1 MMTTEG
7 DKKLEDNSLGGHG
20 FALEPVH
27 KSAHLFGLDNEFVV
41 MVSDPEG
48 SLSGCCC
55 IEEPVL
61 LVSDGFLEE
70 PDEVDGI
77 LVFVARK
84 KVIAMSGEKSSDL
97 VVHCC
102 DGFLDTGL
110 GNAGLDLVAVA
121 PLLPCKVM
129 ELSEEALDPFAAG
142 LADLVLTVVIVL
154 QLAP

>member
-27 KSAHLFGLDNEFVV
+27 KSAHLFGLDDEFSI
-41 MVSDPEG
+41 MVSDPKG
-48 SLSGCCC
+48 TLLGCCGV
-55 IEEPVL
+55 EEPVL

-77 LVFVARK
+77 LVFVSRK
-84 KVIAMSGEKSSDL
+84 EVVAVSGEESSDL
-97 VVHCC
+97 IVHCC

-110 GNAGLDLVAVA
+110 GNTGLNLIAVV
-121 PLLPCKVM
+121 PLFPCKVM
-129 ELSEEALDPFAAG
+129 KLS
-142 LADLVLTVVIVL
+142 
-154 QLAP
+154 